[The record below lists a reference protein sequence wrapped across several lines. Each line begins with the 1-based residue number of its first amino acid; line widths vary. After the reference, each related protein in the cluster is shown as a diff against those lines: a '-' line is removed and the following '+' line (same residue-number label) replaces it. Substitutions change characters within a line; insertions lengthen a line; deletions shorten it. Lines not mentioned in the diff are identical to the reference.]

1 MCFTPACPGQYI
13 HTCALRWLWKSV
25 TSTWVINNL
34 CTTHA
39 LCKTILS
46 FMKQAHEARSFVSF
60 RNSLGWLCVS
70 VVKAVALMTLS
81 YFVDESQLD
90 LLRLDAHM
98 LQFFLDHI
106 QAALRSRKFGHA
118 GWMISEVI
126 RGLSNLAKNDFN
138 KHLIVSQGNH
148 AAERSVNR
156 CRSRVSFHFD

>member
-1 MCFTPACPGQYI
+1 MPRTVHPHVCFEMAVEKCHIYLGDKQLVYNTRVVYNYTVV
-13 HTCALRWLWKSV
+13 HE
-25 TSTWVINNL
+25 TSPRNSKL
-34 CTTHA
+34 C
-39 LCKTILS
+39 
-46 FMKQAHEARSFVSF
+46 VSF

-70 VVKAVALMTLS
+70 VVKNVALITLS

-126 RGLSNLAKNDFN
+126 HGLSNLAKNDFN